1 MCCSRPDGLLTFLFF
16 HSTSTHQ
23 RHIVVKVGTPVQSG
37 LWLTIETVWQPHCQ
51 DFTTLLWAWQAAH
64 QHKGFW
70 YAECRLLSWLHYLPY
85 LSLYSFSPFSSLPL
99 CTDSHIEYIVWHN
112 LMNKA
117 TRAGFGESTFDN
129 SIYQHTL
136 QITVESTAVNVGT
149 TCPLSHLFLA
159 RSLAPCR
166 LHPALFLLLSSSLLV
181 CAVNKNGNSTTR

>member
-1 MCCSRPDGLLTFLFF
+1 MCCSRRDGLLTFLFF

-37 LWLTIETVWQPHCQ
+37 LWLTIEPVWQPHCR
-51 DFTTLLWAWQAAH
+51 DFTHYCGLDRLHTST
-64 QHKGFW
+64 KGFDMQNV
-70 YAECRLLSWLHYLPY
+70 ESWLHYLPY

-159 RSLAPCR
+159 RSLALRR

-181 CAVNKNGNSTTR
+181 CAVNKKGNSTTR